1 MSTSEQ
7 ISSID
12 DAPEVVKPA
21 TATTAA
27 AGGKAAKAARAAAA
41 STDAGGEAATPAKR
55 RHVTVH
61 ASSDETGQ
69 NAVEVG
75 VNGVVYQIPRGVP
88 CAVPDEVIHVLENA
102 KISVYKTV
110 DGVTQEH
117 LIPRFAFSVTE

>member
-12 DAPEVVKPA
+12 DAPEVVKP
-21 TATTAA
+21 TAA
-27 AGGKAAKAARAAAA
+27 TSATGGKAAKAARAAAA
-41 STDAGGEAATPAKR
+41 PADEAAAPAKR

>member
-21 TATTAA
+21 ATTAA
-27 AGGKAAKAARAAAA
+27 TATGGKAAKAARAAAA
-41 STDAGGEAATPAKR
+41 PADEAAAPAKR

>member
-21 TATTAA
+21 TATTAT
-27 AGGKAAKAARAAAA
+27 GGKAAKAARAAAA
-41 STDAGGEAATPAKR
+41 PADEAAAPAKR